1 MATSESITGMPDL
14 GGQVPGIPNDTGL
27 GGSHHSS
34 RESVRVPLT
43 PEERLIAIER
53 TRIERDT
60 LAAVLEEQCDELANY
75 VINRGSRS
83 IVNHL
88 NVGLGRRMDQ
98 FRQAHL
104 DHNKALHDNNDPFDN
119 PYAYIIGFEI
129 RARDCCTQRHHPL
142 LHGAPRV
149 FPATPPTSSSTTPAS
164 KPPAK
169 NKPVAMA
176 TIDKEPDDNTSLAI
190 VPVMGP
196 ATCYLPR
203 GY

>member
-98 FRQAHL
+98 LRQAHL

-129 RARDCCTQRHHPL
+129 RARDLQRL
-142 LHGAPRV
+142 LQ
-149 FPATPPTSSSTTPAS
+149 SW
-164 KPPAK
+164 PAK
-169 NKPVAMA
+169 LVFEFSIQHMPTCHA
-176 TIDKEPDDNTSLAI
+176 TSL
-190 VPVMGP
+190 
-196 ATCYLPR
+196 TDKQLH
-203 GY
+203 

>member
-34 RESVRVPLT
+34 QESVRAPLT

-98 FRQAHL
+98 L
-104 DHNKALHDNNDPFDN
+104 
-119 PYAYIIGFEI
+119 
-129 RARDCCTQRHHPL
+129 
-142 LHGAPRV
+142 
-149 FPATPPTSSSTTPAS
+149 
-164 KPPAK
+164 
-169 NKPVAMA
+169 
-176 TIDKEPDDNTSLAI
+176 
-190 VPVMGP
+190 
-196 ATCYLPR
+196 
-203 GY
+203 